1 MVIVPG
7 LAPRSA
13 LVLTYVDDEGLR
25 QFPGVVS
32 VRRFDCV
39 RSQDCVDFEVF
50 TIRPD
55 ETIILAAF
63 R

>member
-1 MVIVPG
+1 VIVPG

-25 QFPGVVS
+25 QSPVWSPQGDLIGF
-32 VRRFDCV
+32 VRKIG
-39 RSQDCVDFEVF
+39 VDFEVF

-55 ETIILAAF
+55 ETIILDAF